1 MVFFS
6 SPVSGLVNL
15 NDDKSVIESVQSML
29 QPDIERRLA
38 AKKRLDD
45 IAVSTL
51 LENVTLLKSAQE
63 LDEKNSSNGDRG
75 SLHQQHQQ
83 PQPSSSSSK
92 KAE

>member
-15 NDDKSVIESVQSML
+15 NDDKSVIESVQNML

-45 IAVSTL
+45 IAVSTI
-51 LENVTLLKSAQE
+51 LENVTLLKSQSQSTSTT
-63 LDEKNSSNGDRG
+63 N
-75 SLHQQHQQ
+75 QQ
-83 PQPSSSSSK
+83 PQPSSSSLK